1 MELRYYQ
8 QESVNAIWK
17 YINDTPDGHPVIDLP
32 TGSGKSL
39 VLAQLAINV
48 HGWGGRSI
56 ILAHRRELLVQNAEK
71 IASLAPSVPV
81 GVYSAGLNSRD
92 TGESCT
98 VAGIQSV
105 YRRAKEFGPLNV
117 IIVDECHLI
126 PPDGD
131 GMYQQ
136 FIRDAIEINPK
147 VKIIGLTAT
156 PYRMKTGYVYGEG
169 QIFDACCYTAGI
181 KDLINKNFLSPLTCK
196 ATVHEQAAEGVSTRG
211 GEFVPGALD
220 DYMAEEERV
229 KNACYEIVAKTH
241 ERKSTLIFTAG
252 RKHGKAV
259 YEQLKGTVV
268 QAAYLDGETPSDERK
283 NTLKLF
289 KEGWIS
295 HLVNIDVLTTGFDA
309 PNIDCICLL
318 RPTLSPGLYAQ
329 MVGRGLRKSPGKLD
343 CLVLDFG
350 ANVKRHGPIDKM
362 RIEKKKAGK
371 KGTAVTKT
379 CPDCLEI
386 VHAGRSRCPQCDYE
400 FPSREAKHDSVAG
413 NDAILSGAPTIEVFD
428 VERTT
433 YTLHEKANSDVPTMK
448 VTYKVSM
455 FKEYSEWV
463 CPEHVGFAR
472 NKALKWWSGRSLQKM
487 PSRVELCLQVA
498 HAGGLAKPLTVTVK
512 QPDEYNKYPQI
523 MTVGLDAI
531 PDPAESTRD
540 IWIGEFDE
548 CFGLEN
554 FDMEIEE

>member
-1 MELRYYQ
+1 M
-8 QESVNAIWK
+8 
-17 YINDTPDGHPVIDLP
+17 T
-32 TGSGKSL
+32 TGL
-39 VLAQLAINV
+39 
-48 HGWGGRSI
+48 
-56 ILAHRRELLVQNAEK
+56 
-71 IASLAPSVPV
+71 
-81 GVYSAGLNSRD
+81 
-92 TGESCT
+92 
-98 VAGIQSV
+98 
-105 YRRAKEFGPLNV
+105 
-117 IIVDECHLI
+117 
-126 PPDGD
+126 
-131 GMYQQ
+131 
-136 FIRDAIEINPK
+136 
-147 VKIIGLTAT
+147 
-156 PYRMKTGYVYGEG
+156 VYGPD
-169 QIFDACCYTAGI
+169 QMFTDCCYDAGV
-181 KDLINKNFLSPLTCK
+181 KDLIAKGYLSKLTSK
-196 ATVHEQAAEGVSTRG
+196 ATVHTQDGEGVYTRG
-211 GEFVPGALD
+211 GEFIAGDLD
-220 DYMAEEERV
+220 EYMAEDVRV
-229 KNACYEIVAKTH
+229 KNACQEIVTKTKD
-241 ERKSTLIFTAG
+241 RKSTLIFTAG
-252 RKHGKAV
+252 RKHGRAV
-259 YEQLKGTVV
+259 YAELSEHTDV
-268 QAAYLDGETPSDERK
+268 AYLDGETPSDERK
-283 NTLKLF
+283 QILQYF
-289 KEGWIS
+289 KNGEIS

-309 PNIDCICLL
+309 PNIDCIALL